1 MQENLDY
8 RLLEASYRESAEYAA
23 MVQLYPVLRSWITAC
38 KSSELVG
45 NPPCTDDVE
54 QAAQVQ
60 RDIFTTA
67 H

>member
-23 MVQLYPVLRSWITAC
+23 MVQRYSVLRSWITAC
-38 KSSELVG
+38 ESFELVG

-54 QAAQVQ
+54 QAA
-60 RDIFTTA
+60 
-67 H
+67 